1 MLPPDVYSVTPG
13 EHPHIRKE
21 TNCAGINEVSVRGV
35 MLLPPFVQ
43 SEAGTLL
50 STGDTGMSSLRP
62 ICVHLG
68 RKKNRRRQVAVL
80 APLMCFKTTL
90 PPAVT

>member
-1 MLPPDVYSVTPG
+1 MLHPDVYSVTPS

-21 TNCAGINEVSVRGV
+21 TNCAGINVVSVRGV

-50 STGDTGMSSLRP
+50 STGDTGLSSLRL
-62 ICVHLG
+62 ICVHLATN
-68 RKKNRRRQVAVL
+68 KNRRRQVAVL
-80 APLMCFKTTL
+80 ALLMCFKTHL
-90 PPAVT
+90 PTAVT